1 MSSWP
6 SDDHIFC
13 CHFAVQL
20 RKKNMLKKVSFESWD
35 CAIASKPTISTS
47 ATAIFCYA
55 TVIPFDS
62 MPNRFSNLEY
72 VGGADLFTLLIERDL
87 LILLLGNATLFTL
100 RKSRLPFQYC
110 AEHSCH
116 VCSF

>member
-1 MSSWP
+1 
-6 SDDHIFC
+6 
-13 CHFAVQL
+13 
-20 RKKNMLKKVSFESWD
+20 
-35 CAIASKPTISTS
+35 
-47 ATAIFCYA
+47 
-55 TVIPFDS
+55 

-87 LILLLGNATLFTL
+87 LILQFLLLGDATLFTL
-100 RKSRLPFQYC
+100 RKSGLPFQYC